1 MRPNV
6 VVAQPV
12 GMGGSRAPSRAM
24 NAIMV
29 VEGRSTLVKELRQ
42 RLEEQEY
49 ELLVYQSADEAIRD
63 VNSTRLDLVIV
74 DVSLRDMNGVDC
86 CARMRARSEWP
97 IILVTDKAS
106 ETEKVRGLN
115 VGADDYLA
123 RPISTEEMMAR
134 LNTIFKRLYLQERTR
149 EPVQIGDLYI
159 DFARREV
166 FLNGKA
172 IELTR
177 IEYDL
182 LHILVTN
189 RGQVLTHKQLLEK
202 VWGPEYEN
210 ETQYLWVNISR
221 LRKKLEPANDSPR
234 YIQNQLGIGYMFS
247 DP

>member
-1 MRPNV
+1 
-6 VVAQPV
+6 
-12 GMGGSRAPSRAM
+12 
-24 NAIMV
+24 
-29 VEGRSTLVKELRQ
+29 
-42 RLEEQEY
+42 
-49 ELLVYQSADEAIRD
+49 
-63 VNSTRLDLVIV
+63 
-74 DVSLRDMNGVDC
+74 
-86 CARMRARSEWP
+86 
-97 IILVTDKAS
+97 
-106 ETEKVRGLN
+106 

-182 LHILVTN
+182 LHILATN

-247 DP
+247 EP